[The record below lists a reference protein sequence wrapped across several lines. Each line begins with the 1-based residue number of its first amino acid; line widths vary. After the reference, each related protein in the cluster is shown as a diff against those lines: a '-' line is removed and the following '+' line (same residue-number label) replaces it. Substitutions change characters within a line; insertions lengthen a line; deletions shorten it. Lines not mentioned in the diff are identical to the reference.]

1 MSRCAWVR
9 IPDGK
14 LFQPAIGTGTPS
26 AQGGYGS
33 FATVERGVQQLNVTV
48 EVSEELVT
56 GALNRALGAD
66 AVTKLVEAYE
76 DGFVSYFHKLLIQYA
91 EALRESLDSWAMEII
106 YHAVTVSHSIW
117 HGNDRYLIECTV
129 ELVSEPTAI
138 KIETEGKARDEFLAT
153 VDAET
158 GKMIKEHYVRCKPF
172 FLYEG
177 SRAYIYKH
185 SRLSVEWS
193 PEQAEKDAGE
203 IIGAALKG
211 SDL

>member
-1 MSRCAWVR
+1 MYRCAWIR

-26 AQGGYGS
+26 AQGDNGS
-33 FATVERGVQQLNVTV
+33 FATMERGVQQLNVTV
-48 EVSEELVT
+48 EVTEELVT
-56 GALNRALGAD
+56 SALNPGAD
-66 AVTKLVEAYE
+66 AVTKLLEAYK
-76 DGFVSYFHKLLIQYA
+76 DGFASYFHKLLIQYA
-91 EALRESLDSWAMEII
+91 EALRESLDSWAMGRI

-117 HGNDRYLIECTV
+117 DGNDRYFIECTV

-138 KIETEGKARDEFLAT
+138 KIETEGKARDELLAT

-177 SRAYIYKH
+177 HRAYIYKR

-211 SDL
+211 MGGE